1 MNNSSGSRQA
11 ETSVPVDKDSN
22 QRELLPAEPMER
34 IASVDALR
42 GLVILLMIFV
52 NDVAG
57 VKTAPSWLKHVS
69 AQADGMTLPDVVFP
83 AFLFIMGMSVPLAL
97 GRGIAR
103 GLSRKRLLFRVLI
116 RTLTLLVMGVLMVNM
131 EQHNPGYRG
140 LWGLLTYP
148 AIFIAFLTVPLGPER
163 KRKIFKIVRLVGFI
177 ALAVLALAYR
187 TADGKHLI
195 LGPIFNQSD
204 TIWLRHSWWGILG
217 LIGWA
222 YLVTALIYLVL
233 GQRRE
238 WLIGAAGLL
247 AMLYVADHQGLFSRV
262 DSRAW
267 LEWAAPAIRQI
278 ERLVEVV
285 GGHVSIGESLGSLAS
300 ISMAG
305 CCLGT
310 ILLPN
315 SGIRKH
321 SERLRWSI
329 TFGIGLAFAALLFD
343 PLFGINKI
351 RATPAWCFLCASL
364 TTLMWAALYW
374 IMDVRKYHSWSL
386 IVRPAGMNP
395 LTAYILHPWIYIIAS
410 FLHLPIWFYKS
421 SELPVIVAIFGCLI
435 MAFAMVGLTGLISR
449 LSCRMRA

>member
-1 MNNSSGSRQA
+1 MNNNSGSRHP
-11 ETSVPVDKDSN
+11 ETNVPEDNDSIE
-22 QRELLPAEPMER
+22 RELLPAEPMDR

-57 VKTAPSWLKHVS
+57 VKAAPAWLKHVS
-69 AQADGMTLPDVVFP
+69 AKADGMTLPDMVFP

-97 GRGIAR
+97 GRALAR
-103 GLSRKRLLFRVLI
+103 GQSRIRLLAKVLR

-140 LWGLLTYP
+140 LWGLLAYP
-148 AIFIAFLTVPLGPER
+148 AIFMAFLVVPLNPEW
-163 KRKIFKIVRLVGFI
+163 KRKIFTIVRVIGFTT
-177 ALAVLALAYR
+177 LAVLALAYR

-195 LGPIFNQSD
+195 LGPLFDQGD
-204 TIWLRHSWWGILG
+204 TVWLRHSWWGILG

-222 YLVTALIYLVL
+222 YLVTSLIYLAL
-233 GQRRE
+233 GRRRE

-247 AMLYVADHQGLFSRV
+247 AMLYVAEHEGFFSRV

-267 LEWAAPAIRQI
+267 LAWAVPVIRQI
-278 ERLVEVV
+278 ELLVE
-285 GGHVSIGESLGSLAS
+285 GIGAHVSIGSSLGSLAS

-305 CCLGT
+305 CCLGA
-310 ILLPN
+310 ILLPG
-315 SGIRKH
+315 SRIRTH
-321 SERLRWSI
+321 AERLKWAI
-329 TFGIGLAFAALLFD
+329 IYGIGLALAAMLFD

-351 RATPAWCFLCASL
+351 RATPAWCFLCASI
-364 TTLMWAALYW
+364 TTLTWAALYY
-374 IMDVRKYHSWSL
+374 IMDVRKYRAWSL

-395 LTAYILHPWIYIIAS
+395 LTAYILHPWIYMIAG

-421 SELPVIVAIFGCLI
+421 SELPVIVTVLGSLA
-435 MAFAMVGLTGLISR
+435 MAFAIVGLTGLIGR
-449 LSCRMRA
+449 LGYRMKA